1 MKRVIVSV
9 TNDLHT
15 DQRVAKTCN
24 TLTDLGYEVQ
34 LVGRKLKNSPPLSR
48 EYTTKRFKVLF
59 NTSFLFYAEYNLR
72 LFFFLLFSKKELL
85 ISNDLDT
92 LLPNYLI
99 SKLQGRKLVYDSHEL
114 FTEVPELVNKPFV
127 KKFWTGIEQWIFP
140 KLKNVIVVS
149 QSIADYYKKKYN
161 TVCTVIRNL
170 PQDTQAEKVALPFD
184 TKEKKIMLYQ
194 GALNIGRGLELM
206 IDTVAILDNYA
217 LVIAGGGDIAKKLK
231 EYVQDKSLNKK
242 VFFLGKLAPNQ
253 LKSITGQA
261 DVGLSL
267 EEDLG
272 LNYRYAL
279 PNKVF
284 DYIHAEIPVIVSNL
298 SEMKNIVK
306 TYRVGVVLNHR
317 TPEELST
324 LLKAMDK
331 NKYVDALK
339 DAKKELNWNTEKEK
353 LIHIFKHLN

>member
-15 DQRVAKTCN
+15 DQRVAKTCD

-34 LVGRKLKNSPPLSR
+34 LVGRKLKNSTPLSR
-48 EYTTKRFKVLF
+48 AYKTKRFKLLF
-59 NTSFLFYAEYNLR
+59 NTSFLFYAEYNFR

-99 SKLQGRKLVYDSHEL
+99 SKLQRKKLVYDSHEL

-127 KKFWTGIEQWIFP
+127 KKFWTGIEKWIFP

-161 TVCTVIRNL
+161 TVCTVVRNL
-170 PQDTQAEKVALPFD
+170 PQDTQIEKVTLPFD
-184 TKEKKIMLYQ
+184 TKEKKIILYQ

-206 IDTVAILDNYA
+206 IDAVAILDNYI
-217 LVIAGGGDIAKKLK
+217 LVIAGDGDITENLK

-242 VFFLGKLAPNQ
+242 VFFLGKLAPYQ
-253 LKSITGQA
+253 LKSITRQA

-267 EEDLG
+267 EEDSG

-284 DYIHAEIPVIVSNL
+284 DYIYAEIPVIVSDL
-298 SEMKNIVK
+298 PEMKSVVTTFK
-306 TYRVGVVLNHR
+306 VGVILKNR

-324 LLKAMDK
+324 LLKGIDK
-331 NKYVDALK
+331 KKYTDALK
-339 DAKKELNWNTEKEK
+339 NAKKELNWNTEKEK